1 MSFAVTAV
9 VVSAVGVGYSIYS
22 GEQAKKGAKQAGAA
36 QAQTEAEVTKE
47 RVRQIA
53 REEMLTREA
62 TVAAT
67 AGSGV
72 KVGSQSTLQVLAD
85 QQAEFAR
92 EKAITEKVGASAAKA
107 ALAEGKA
114 VGAQYQAQG
123 VSGAISGIGNIFS
136 ILGAKYG

>member
-1 MSFAVTAV
+1 MSFAITAV
-9 VVSAVGVGYSIYS
+9 VTSAVGVGYSIYS
-22 GEQAKKGAKQAGAA
+22 GEQAKKDAKQAGREAA
-36 QAQTEAEVTKE
+36 KTEAEVTKE

-53 REEMLTREA
+53 REENLMRES

-72 KVGSQSTLQVLAD
+72 KVGSKSVLQVLAD

-107 ALAEGKA
+107 ALAEGRA

-123 VSGAISGIGNIFS
+123 ISSAITGIGNIFS
-136 ILGAKYG
+136 ILGSR

>member
-1 MSFAVTAV
+1 MSFAITAV
-9 VVSAVGVGYSIYS
+9 VTSAVGVGCSIYS
-22 GEQAKKGAKQAGAA
+22 GEQAKKDAKKAGAA
-36 QAQTEAEVTKE
+36 QAKTEAEVTKE

-53 REEMLTREA
+53 REENLMRES

-72 KVGSQSTLQVLAD
+72 KVGSKSTLQVLAD
-85 QQAEFAR
+85 QKAEFAR

-107 ALAEGKA
+107 ALAEGRA

-123 VSGAISGIGNIFS
+123 ISSAITGIGNIFS
-136 ILGAKYG
+136 ILGSR

>member
-9 VVSAVGVGYSIYS
+9 VTTAVGVGYSIYA
-22 GEQAKKGAKQAGAA
+22 GERARDDAKDAGAA
-36 QAQTEAEVTKE
+36 QAATEREVTKE
-47 RVRQIA
+47 RIRQIA

-72 KVGSQSTLQVLAD
+72 KIGSQSTLAVLAD
-85 QQAEFAR
+85 QAAEFKR

-107 ALAEGKA
+107 ALAEGSA
-114 VGAQYQAQG
+114 VGSQYRAQG
-123 VSGAISGIGNIFS
+123 ISSAISGVASIFS
-136 ILGAKYG
+136 ILGNR